1 MIDLRLGD
9 SYKLIKDIPSHSVD
23 LVIIDPPYDM
33 GQGGSGGAF
42 GERERE
48 SITNL

>member
-1 MIDLRLGD
+1 MIDIRLGD

-33 GQGGSGGAF
+33 GQGCSGGAF
-42 GERERE
+42 GERE
-48 SITNL
+48 IL